1 MLEQQVGYVICVNW
15 STTGGE
21 MAFITR
27 IPKPAFMGYVRRDL
41 FSQSMINILEKN
53 IIIEG

>member
-1 MLEQQVGYVICVNW
+1 MGYVICVNW